1 MDRIQT
7 YRYFHSFRKVYCI
20 SVCHVYTEAF
30 FQSRTSVGEAVL
42 DYKILWFLSIY
53 KWCNV
58 CFLTC
63 DNRLHAFHSKLLKV
77 SCNLLTGTRCD
88 LIDHGPW
95 ESNHFLI
102 TYIAYKSIIYKSCF
116 LPFFCHGQH
125 RLTKLRT
132 ILGTI
137 VHRYKSDRIFACFI
151 SLIKHCHQNCHGT
164 CGLIRAILDISLYKW
179 EPGSVGFM

>member
-20 SVCHVYTEAF
+20 SVCHVYAEAF
-30 FQSRTSVGEAVL
+30 FQSRTSIGEAVL

-63 DNRLHAFHSKLLKV
+63 DNRLHTFYAKLLKV
-77 SCNLLTGTRCD
+77 GCDLLTGTRCD

-102 TYIAYKSIIYKSCF
+102 TYIAYKSIIYKSGF
-116 LPFFCHGQH
+116 LPFFCHSQH

-132 ILGTI
+132 ILGAI
-137 VHRYKSDRIFACFI
+137 VHGYKGNRIFACFI
-151 SLIKHCHQNCHGT
+151 SLVKHCHQNCHGT
-164 CGLIRAILDISLYKW
+164 CSFVRTILDISLYKW
-179 EPGSVGFM
+179 EPGSVSFM